1 MKLQPQQEIIDI
13 YDTYDNFMKA
23 EKRAKNPFIIEK
35 RKKNHEDS
43 LYSCENLSCDISF
56 GNITLNGEIR
66 NSDRQDYS
74 FQIQSDIIKSRVI
87 FRYDTGGGVHKNNVP
102 YIPLSQ
108 QSIDTPH
115 FHRFDKNGYF
125 LAYKTDKLNIPGQA
139 KALFDI
145 EFGFPYFCQE
155 SNIKG
160 DNVEDSPQLIVRKD
174 SEIEFFFD
182 NSDPNEGVNF

>member
-125 LAYKTDKLNIPGQA
+125 LAYKTDKLRA
-139 KALFDI
+139 CL
-145 EFGFPYFCQE
+145 
-155 SNIKG
+155 
-160 DNVEDSPQLIVRKD
+160 
-174 SEIEFFFD
+174 
-182 NSDPNEGVNF
+182 NFI